1 MLVEHLQGAPAQV
14 VEELRVTVCNQG
26 VPFRGPDRQARG
38 PHPHPR
44 PATAPGPAPLHA
56 GCERDAG
63 AETVSI

>member
-1 MLVEHLQGAPAQV
+1 M

-44 PATAPGPAPLHA
+44 PATAPGPAPLLLMSMA
-56 GCERDAG
+56 
-63 AETVSI
+63 VSLNMACVYC